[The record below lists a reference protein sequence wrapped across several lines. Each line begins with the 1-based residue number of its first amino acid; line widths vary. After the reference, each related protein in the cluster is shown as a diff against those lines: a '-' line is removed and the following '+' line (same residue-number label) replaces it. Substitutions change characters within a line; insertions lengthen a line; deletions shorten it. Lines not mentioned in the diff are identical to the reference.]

1 MYIARGFIAP
11 NEPSAESRQ
20 TPTLSHA
27 GLLALY
33 LRGAVKGAEAPD
45 YCNLQGHVHVVWQI
59 HCQEENRA

>member
-1 MYIARGFIAP
+1 MAPSRGFIAP
-11 NEPSAESRQ
+11 VNSRPPRMKCSAESRQ

-59 HCQEENRA
+59 